1 MINITHDIKIDES
14 EIRLEFIRSSGPG
27 GQNVNK
33 VATAVQLRFDV
44 KDSSS
49 ISSTIKERLYQ
60 IARNRISDEGIL
72 IIEAKNFRTQEQN
85 KLEAERRLV
94 ALLREAAT
102 KPKVRRKTK
111 PSRVSQYKRVD
122 DKRKK
127 GYQKSLRK
135 RTDLSEIEF

>member
-1 MINITHDIKIDES
+1 MINITEDIKIDES

-44 KDSSS
+44 KNSKS
-49 ISSTIKERLYQ
+49 ISSSIKERLHQ
-60 IARNRISDEGIL
+60 IAQNRISDEGIM

-94 ALLREAAT
+94 ALIRKAVA
-102 KPKVRRKTK
+102 KPKIRHKTK

-135 RTDLSEIEF
+135 RMDYSEIDY